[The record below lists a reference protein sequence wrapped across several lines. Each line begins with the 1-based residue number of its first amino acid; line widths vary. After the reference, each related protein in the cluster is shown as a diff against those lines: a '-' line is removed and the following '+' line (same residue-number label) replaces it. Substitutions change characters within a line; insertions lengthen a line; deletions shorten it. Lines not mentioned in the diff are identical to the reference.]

1 MALKRTLYTFA
12 TADDEQTVMI
22 TPRDRLDLFNDCEAK
37 SLSIDDMSVIEFNAR
52 LVFNAGRRTG
62 VITDD
67 DFDAWFDTIEALQS
81 TPDTQASQGEGGA
94 TPAS

>member
-22 TPRDRLDLFNDCEAK
+22 TPRDRLDLFRECEDK
-37 SLSIDDMSVIEFNAR
+37 NLNIDDMSVIEFNAR

-62 VITDD
+62 VIASD
-67 DFDAWFDTIEALQS
+67 DFDSWFDSVEVLQS